1 MSDFLSLIMSLLVP
15 QSKDDQ
21 RDTLSK
27 ARMT

>member
-15 QSKDDQ
+15 QSKGDQ
-21 RDTLSK
+21 QDTLSK